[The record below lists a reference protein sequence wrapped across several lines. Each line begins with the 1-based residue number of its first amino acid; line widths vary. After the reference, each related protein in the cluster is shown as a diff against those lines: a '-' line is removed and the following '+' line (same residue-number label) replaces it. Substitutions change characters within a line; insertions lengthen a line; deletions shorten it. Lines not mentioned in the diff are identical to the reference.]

1 MTLEYAIEETRR
13 ELTRA
18 REKWPAGF
26 HSGHEGY
33 AVLKEELEELW
44 DAVKADDAA
53 HARREAVQIAAMALR
68 YLTDLP

>member
-1 MTLEYAIEETRR
+1 VTAAQAAEAALR
-13 ELTRA
+13 ELECA

-44 DAVKADDAA
+44 EAVKSDDTA

>member
-1 MTLEYAIEETRR
+1 MTFDAAVLEVTA
-13 ELTRA
+13 ELARA
-18 REKWPAGF
+18 RQKWPAGF

-44 DAVKADDAA
+44 EAVKHDDVM
-53 HARREAVQIAAMALR
+53 HAKREAVQIAAMALR